1 MASGFTEEI
10 VKDFIIKN
18 GCKVTNHELVT
29 KFKTFLNDQEYKV
42 QNREKFKD
50 YVNTLATI
58 KVDEKGEKVL
68 VLKKRYRPDNEN
80 QTDRAMSE
88 PPDKPSGD
96 DFDGGGMS
104 KVKSDGHLSVKDS
117 NSETSSLRGSMDT
130 LSASSLTSS
139 TTSQNSSDPQQMSK
153 SKEDVN
159 DSVISVKDWAKRL
172 NKIQSESELQLTSEP
187 NLRRK
192 DITRHTRDNKEND
205 VDDDSHSSGGGYTS
219 YTPEQKEWLV
229 TCSSG
234 EYHEIHRV
242 LTKHPFIAKTRTALH
257 WAAKHGK
264 PEVCKLLLSRP
275 GVETDTRSG
284 YTALH
289 LAAMHGHENIIELLV
304 QTYKADSNIRDY
316 SGKKAKQYLRNSAST
331 KAQQLL
337 LTRRLGSTSAAV
349 SGRSLDDSFTRT
361 ASFRKSNRARA
372 LSSLIL
378 SKSSNMK
385 NAMFRSTWTGSA
397 DNIEDY
403 RSRSPSRTPPNAS
416 PSLSRRQSKAN
427 KKGGSKNVEKEYA
440 DKERMPPPSG
450 LFRKSRKGSA
460 VHSSKDSVHSDDGV
474 FSSNTVTRSESEPS
488 LQTPRSNNHTYV

>member
-1 MASGFTEEI
+1 
-10 VKDFIIKN
+10 
-18 GCKVTNHELVT
+18 
-29 KFKTFLNDQEYKV
+29 
-42 QNREKFKD
+42 
-50 YVNTLATI
+50 
-58 KVDEKGEKVL
+58 
-68 VLKKRYRPDNEN
+68 
-80 QTDRAMSE
+80 MSE
-88 PPDKPSGD
+88 PPDKLSGD

-104 KVKSDGHLSVKDS
+104 KVKSEGHLSVKDN

-130 LSASSLTSS
+130 LSASSLASS
-139 TTSQNSSDPQQMSK
+139 TTSQNSSDPQQNEQMSK

-159 DSVISVKDWAKRL
+159 DSVISVKDRAKHL

-242 LTKHPFIAKTRTALH
+242 LTKHPFIAKTRDFTNGYTALH

-275 GVETDTRSG
+275 GVDTDTRSNGG

-331 KAQQLL
+331 KAQRAFKRGSIRHNSNQSEVFLYSL
-337 LTRRLGSTSAAV
+337 NLGLT
-349 SGRSLDDSFTRT
+349 
-361 ASFRKSNRARA
+361 
-372 LSSLIL
+372 
-378 SKSSNMK
+378 
-385 NAMFRSTWTGSA
+385 
-397 DNIEDY
+397 E
-403 RSRSPSRTPPNAS
+403 
-416 PSLSRRQSKAN
+416 
-427 KKGGSKNVEKEYA
+427 
-440 DKERMPPPSG
+440 
-450 LFRKSRKGSA
+450 
-460 VHSSKDSVHSDDGV
+460 
-474 FSSNTVTRSESEPS
+474 EPIFD
-488 LQTPRSNNHTYV
+488 Q

>member
-1 MASGFTEEI
+1 
-10 VKDFIIKN
+10 
-18 GCKVTNHELVT
+18 
-29 KFKTFLNDQEYKV
+29 
-42 QNREKFKD
+42 
-50 YVNTLATI
+50 
-58 KVDEKGEKVL
+58 
-68 VLKKRYRPDNEN
+68 
-80 QTDRAMSE
+80 
-88 PPDKPSGD
+88 
-96 DFDGGGMS
+96 
-104 KVKSDGHLSVKDS
+104 
-117 NSETSSLRGSMDT
+117 
-130 LSASSLTSS
+130 
-139 TTSQNSSDPQQMSK
+139 
-153 SKEDVN
+153 
-159 DSVISVKDWAKRL
+159 
-172 NKIQSESELQLTSEP
+172 
-187 NLRRK
+187 
-192 DITRHTRDNKEND
+192 
-205 VDDDSHSSGGGYTS
+205 
-219 YTPEQKEWLV
+219 
-229 TCSSG
+229 
-234 EYHEIHRV
+234 
-242 LTKHPFIAKTRTALH
+242 
-257 WAAKHGK
+257 
-264 PEVCKLLLSRP
+264 
-275 GVETDTRSG
+275 
-284 YTALH
+284 
-289 LAAMHGHENIIELLV
+289 MHGHENIIELLV

-416 PSLSRRQSKAN
+416 PSLSRRQS
-427 KKGGSKNVEKEYA
+427 YA

>member
-416 PSLSRRQSKAN
+416 PSLSRRQS
-427 KKGGSKNVEKEYA
+427 YA

>member
-1 MASGFTEEI
+1 
-10 VKDFIIKN
+10 
-18 GCKVTNHELVT
+18 
-29 KFKTFLNDQEYKV
+29 
-42 QNREKFKD
+42 
-50 YVNTLATI
+50 
-58 KVDEKGEKVL
+58 
-68 VLKKRYRPDNEN
+68 
-80 QTDRAMSE
+80 
-88 PPDKPSGD
+88 
-96 DFDGGGMS
+96 
-104 KVKSDGHLSVKDS
+104 
-117 NSETSSLRGSMDT
+117 
-130 LSASSLTSS
+130 
-139 TTSQNSSDPQQMSK
+139 
-153 SKEDVN
+153 
-159 DSVISVKDWAKRL
+159 
-172 NKIQSESELQLTSEP
+172 
-187 NLRRK
+187 
-192 DITRHTRDNKEND
+192 
-205 VDDDSHSSGGGYTS
+205 
-219 YTPEQKEWLV
+219 
-229 TCSSG
+229 
-234 EYHEIHRV
+234 
-242 LTKHPFIAKTRTALH
+242 
-257 WAAKHGK
+257 
-264 PEVCKLLLSRP
+264 
-275 GVETDTRSG
+275 
-284 YTALH
+284 
-289 LAAMHGHENIIELLV
+289 MHGHENIIELLV

>member
-29 KFKTFLNDQEYKV
+29 KFKTFLNDPEFKV

-88 PPDKPSGD
+88 PPDKLSGD

-104 KVKSDGHLSVKDS
+104 KVKSEGHLSVKDN

-130 LSASSLTSS
+130 LSASSLASS
-139 TTSQNSSDPQQMSK
+139 TTSQNSSDPQQNEQMSK

-159 DSVISVKDWAKRL
+159 DSVISVKDRAKHL

-242 LTKHPFIAKTRTALH
+242 LTKHPFIAKTRDFTNGYTALH

-275 GVETDTRSG
+275 GVDTDTRSNGG

-337 LTRRLGSTSAAV
+337 LTRRLGTSSAAV

-385 NAMFRSTWTGSA
+385 NAMFRSTWAGSA

-403 RSRSPSRTPPNAS
+403 RSRSPSRTPPNSS
-416 PSLSRRQSKAN
+416 PSLSRRQS
-427 KKGGSKNVEKEYA
+427 YA

-460 VHSSKDSVHSDDGV
+460 VHSSKDSIHSDDGV

-488 LQTPRSNNHTYV
+488 LQTPRSSNHTYV